1 MPKKPLEP
9 TSDAL
14 YRIKRGLA
22 GYVSYLAACEMN
34 EAFSEYVL
42 YEPTLRILS
51 ARRFVVECEVVCPG
65 FKRPGA
71 GDHKKID
78 FVAKSNGAHF
88 ALEIKWARST
98 TPKVAPDID
107 KLQRFC
113 SEHARAFGFLCIFGR
128 KSFLTKLR
136 LPRADLRE
144 QGTAVY
150 AEFGIT
156 KYGCRIFEARK
167 RRG

>member
-1 MPKKPLEP
+1 MPKKPLNP

-42 YEPTLRILS
+42 YEPILRILS
-51 ARRFVVECEVVCPG
+51 ARGFGVECEVVCPG
-65 FKRPGA
+65 FERAGA
-71 GDHKKID
+71 GDYKKID
-78 FVAKSNGAHF
+78 FVAKSGNAHF
-88 ALEIKWARST
+88 ALEIKWARNNR
-98 TPKVAPDID
+98 PKVTPDIE
-107 KLQRFC
+107 KLQRFR
-113 SEHARAFGFLCIFGR
+113 SERARAFGFLCIFGT
-128 KSFLTKLR
+128 KSSLS
-136 LPRADLRE
+136 DLRPLGTE
-144 QGTAVY
+144 LHERGTAVY